1 MKLIRETD
9 SYALWEYTQWGS
21 EVIGTIDHQMYHI
34 EQRLSF
40 TVSKPFTKEVADS
53 LGSMDSSIF
62 DAECSE
68 LMKVS
73 DFHIEREFTNAD

>member
-9 SYALWEYTQWGS
+9 SYALWEYELQHNK
-21 EVIGTIDHQMYHI
+21 VYHI

-40 TVSKPFTKEVADS
+40 TISKPFTKEVADS
-53 LGSMDSSIF
+53 LSSMDSSIF
-62 DAECSE
+62 DAECTE

-73 DFHIEREFTNAD
+73 DFHIEREFNNAD